1 MDAATGLTVFFD
13 GPFGVGIFERTENG
27 RLSVCKVTF
36 GAEPKDSEIW
46 DFVQKNYC
54 RLKFSPSV
62 EASVKKKAVNPK
74 RIRRE
79 AGQQT
84 SQIGI
89 GTKSQQALQLQ
100 REENKLMKRTVG
112 KEERDREKQ
121 RKYELRQQKRKE
133 KHRGR

>member
-1 MDAATGLTVFFD
+1 MDTATGLTVFFD
-13 GPFGVGIFERTENG
+13 EPFWVGIFERTENG

-36 GAEPKDSEIW
+36 GTEPKDSEIW

-54 RLKFSPSV
+54 RLKFSQSV

-79 AGQQT
+79 AGRQT